1 MKSAKS
7 FVVLMCG
14 IVLVAVAIA
23 MSPPNAS
30 GRIHLLTFN
39 DLDLRLNSKEL
50 SPEHVEQIPNALTE
64 LDGKFVT
71 IKGFMAPTFQDAGLT
86 HFTLIEQRR
95 L

>member
-1 MKSAKS
+1 MESAKS

-23 MSPPNAS
+23 MSPPDAS

-39 DLDLRLNSKEL
+39 DLRLNSKVL
-50 SPEHVEQIPNALTE
+50 SPEHLEQIPNALTE

-71 IKGFMAPTFQDAGLT
+71 IKGFMLPTFQDAGLT
-86 HFTLIEQRR
+86 QFTLVEQRR

>member
-1 MKSAKS
+1 MESAKS
-7 FVVLMCG
+7 CVVLVCG

-23 MSPPNAS
+23 MSPPDAS

-39 DLDLRLNSKEL
+39 DLNLHSKEL

>member
-7 FVVLMCG
+7 FVVLVCG
-14 IVLVAVAIA
+14 IVLVTVAIA
-23 MSPPNAS
+23 MSPPDAS
-30 GRIHLLTFN
+30 GRIHILTFN
-39 DLDLRLNSKEL
+39 DLNLRLNSKVH

-71 IKGFMAPTFQDAGLT
+71 IKGFMLPTFQDAGLT
-86 HFTLIEQRR
+86 QFTLVEKRR